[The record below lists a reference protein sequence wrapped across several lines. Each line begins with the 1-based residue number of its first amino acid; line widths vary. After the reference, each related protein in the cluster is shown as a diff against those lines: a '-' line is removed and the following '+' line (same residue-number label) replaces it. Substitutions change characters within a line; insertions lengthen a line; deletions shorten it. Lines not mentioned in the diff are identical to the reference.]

1 MVDKTL
7 SYLDY
12 LKLLDL
18 FKQYSA
24 TPFAADLIS
33 ALRPL
38 SAIEEIKLRQNRIED
53 IIEIIKWDGNI
64 PLSYIADIRD
74 VLKRT
79 FIKDSILETGEFLM
93 MSTFLRTCDDI
104 VRFLK
109 KAHVKG
115 QYIETILENA
125 KPFPHILSKIL
136 KTINPDGFIEDT
148 ATYELSRIR
157 ADLFLFRGKIKKQL
171 EKIMERE
178 TVNPVLQDFYVSI
191 RNGRY
196 VIPLKPNFNQFLQ
209 GIVHDYSHTLKT
221 SFVEPVE
228 CVDMNNNINMLEKEE
243 KEEEKRV
250 LKELTEYIR
259 TYANDL
265 KTDLEI
271 VADLDFYQSLALFSI
286 KFDCTK
292 PEVGPDE
299 SIDIK
304 DAKNPFIAISKKDR
318 TIPIDIFMEPGK
330 KAMIISGPN
339 AGGKTAALKTVG
351 LLSLMAQTG
360 LFIPA
365 SGKPRLPV
373 FKNVFAIIGD
383 EQDIAMELSSFTAHM
398 TTVKD
403 IYEHAAGGEL
413 ILIDEIGGNTEPQE
427 ASALSMGVI
436 DAFVEKGCRVIVTTH
451 LNLLKAYG
459 YTKPFAINAA
469 TAFDTEKMKPLYK
482 LTYGMAGYS
491 NAISVAKN
499 INVPERIIEK
509 SYEYLGTQEHMLNEL
524 VSALE
529 NARRKADEE
538 LAELKNTKEEIKKR
552 LSLVKGKKDEII
564 KTFEEKYNLR
574 LLELEVE
581 LESIKKEIAKNE
593 KMSIKISKEKLT
605 SLRNKYVKNPIK
617 KTDDIRIGD
626 YVFVSSMGGNGYVTN
641 IDKGG
646 DMYEVVIGNLRTKIH
661 KALVSKTSKTKVP
674 KPVRKEAEI
683 VVNVQDTEV
692 SELNLMGLRVEE
704 ALEELDRFMD
714 KAIVRGISKA
724 KIIHGIGTGRLM
736 NAVKNRLLETKYI
749 KNIERD
755 ERNAGITL
763 VELL

>member
-7 SYLDY
+7 SYLYY
-12 LKLLDL
+12 LKLLEL

-24 TPFAADLIS
+24 TPYAADLIS
-33 ALRPL
+33 TLRPL
-38 SAIEEIKLRQNRIED
+38 GGIEEIKLRQNRIED
-53 IIEIIKWDGNI
+53 IIEVIKWDGNI
-64 PLSYIADIRD
+64 PLSDIPDIRD
-74 VLKRT
+74 FLKRT
-79 FIKDSILETGEFLM
+79 FIKDSILETGEFLI
-93 MSTFLRTCDDI
+93 MSTFLRACEDI
-104 VRFLK
+104 ARFLK

-115 QYIETILENA
+115 QYIETILENI

-148 ATYELSRIR
+148 ATYELSKIR

-221 SFVEPVE
+221 SFVEPIE
-228 CVDMNNNINMLEKEE
+228 CVDINNNINMLEKEE

-259 TYANDL
+259 TYAGDL
-265 KTDLEI
+265 KTDLAAIAEL
-271 VADLDFYQSLALFSI
+271 DLYQSLALFSM

-304 DAKNPFIAISKKDR
+304 NAMNPFIAISKKDR
-318 TIPIDIFMEPGK
+318 TIPIDIFMDKGK
-330 KAMIISGPN
+330 KAMVISGPN
-339 AGGKTAALKTVG
+339 AGGKTVALKTIG

-360 LFIPA
+360 LYIPA
-365 SGKPRLPV
+365 SGKPRIPV

-383 EQDIAMELSSFTAHM
+383 EQDISMELSSFTAHM

-403 IYEHAAGGEL
+403 IYERIVGGEL

-459 YTKPFAINAA
+459 YTNPLAINAA
-469 TAFDTEKMKPLYK
+469 TAFDMEKMKPLYK

-491 NAISVAKN
+491 NAISVAIN
-499 INVPERIIEK
+499 INVPKRIIEK
-509 SYEYLGTQEHMLNEL
+509 GYEYLGTQEHMLNEL

-529 NARRKADEE
+529 NARKKADEE
-538 LAELKNTKEEIKKR
+538 LAELKNTKEELIKR
-552 LSLVKGKKDEII
+552 LALVRGKKNEII

-574 LLELEVE
+574 LLELEIE
-581 LESIKKEIAKNE
+581 LEEIKKEIAKNE
-593 KMSIKISKEKLT
+593 KTSIKISKERLKV
-605 SLRNKYVKNPIK
+605 LRNKYVKNPIRK
-617 KTDDIRIGD
+617 PDDIKIGD
-626 YVFVSSMGGNGYVTN
+626 YVFVSSMGGSGYVTD

-646 DMYEVVIGNLRTKIH
+646 DMHEVVIGNLRTKVN
-661 KALVSKTSKTKVP
+661 KVFVTKTLKTKTF
-674 KPVRKEAEI
+674 KPVRKEAEVI
-683 VVNVQDTEV
+683 VNVQDVEM
-692 SELNLMGLRVEE
+692 SELNLVGLRVEE
-704 ALEELDRFMD
+704 ALEQLDRFMD
-714 KAIVRGISKA
+714 KAVVRGISKA
-724 KIIHGIGTGRLM
+724 RIIHGIGTGRLM

>member
-24 TPFAADLIS
+24 TPYAANLIS
-33 ALRPL
+33 TLRPL
-38 SAIEEIKLRQNRIED
+38 GDLEEIKLRQNRIED
-53 IIEIIKWDGNI
+53 IIEVVKWDGNI
-64 PLSYIADIRD
+64 PLSGVPDIRD
-74 VLKRT
+74 VLKRV
-79 FIKDSILETGEFLM
+79 FIKDSILETGDFLM
-93 MSTFLRTCDDI
+93 ISAFSGACNDI

-109 KAHVKG
+109 KTHVKG
-115 QYIETILENA
+115 QYIETILENV
-125 KPFPHILSKIL
+125 KLSPHILSKIL

-148 ATYELSRIR
+148 ATYELSKIR
-157 ADLFLFRGKIKKQL
+157 ADLFLIRGKTKKQL
-171 EKIMERE
+171 ERIMERE

-228 CVDMNNNINMLEKEE
+228 CVDMNNSINMLEKEE

-259 TYANDL
+259 TYAGDL
-265 KTDLEI
+265 KTDLEA
-271 VADLDFYQSLALFSI
+271 VAELDFHQSIALFST

-292 PEVGPDE
+292 PEVVLEE

-304 DAKNPFIAISKKDR
+304 SAVNPFIAISKKDR
-318 TIPIDIFMEPGK
+318 TIPIDILMEPGK
-330 KAMIISGPN
+330 KAMVISGPN
-339 AGGKTAALKTVG
+339 AGGKTAALKTIG

-365 SGKPRLPV
+365 SGKPRIPV
-373 FKNVFAIIGD
+373 FRNVFAIIGD
-383 EQDIAMELSSFTAHM
+383 EQDISMELSSFTAHM

-403 IYEHAAGGEL
+403 IYEHAVGGEL

-436 DAFVEKGCRVIVTTH
+436 DAFVEKGCMVIVTTH

-459 YTKPFAINAA
+459 YSNSFAINAA
-469 TAFDTEKMKPLYK
+469 TAFDMEKMKPLYK
-482 LTYGMAGYS
+482 LTYGIAGYS

-499 INVPERIIEK
+499 INVPERIIQK

-538 LAELKNTKEEIKKR
+538 LLQLKHAKEEIKKR
-552 LSLVKGKKDEII
+552 LALVRGKKDELIN
-564 KTFEEKYNLR
+564 KFEEKYNLR

-581 LESIKKEIAKNE
+581 LEEIKKEIAKNE
-593 KMSIKISKEKLT
+593 KSSIKISKDKLAA
-605 SLRNKYVKNPIK
+605 LRSKYVKNQIK
-617 KTDDIRIGD
+617 KPDDITIGD
-626 YVFVSSMGGNGYVTN
+626 YVFVSSMGGSGYVMD

-646 DMYEVVIGNLRTKIH
+646 DMYEVVIGNLRTKVN
-661 KALVSKTSKTKVP
+661 KALVSKTSKTKAF
-674 KPVRKEAEI
+674 KPVRKEASVSI
-683 VVNVQDTEV
+683 NVQDVET

-704 ALEELDRFMD
+704 ALEKLDRFMD
-714 KAIVRGISKA
+714 SALVRGISKA
-724 KIIHGIGTGRLM
+724 RIIHGIGTGRLM
-736 NAVKNRLLETKYI
+736 NAVKNRLNETKYI
-749 KNIERD
+749 KKIERD
-755 ERNAGITL
+755 ERNAGVTL
-763 VELL
+763 VEML

>member
-24 TPFAADLIS
+24 TPYAADLIS
-33 ALRPL
+33 SLRPL
-38 SAIEEIKLRQNRIED
+38 GAIEEIKLRQSRIED
-53 IIEIIKWDGNI
+53 IIEVIKWDGNV
-64 PLSYIADIRD
+64 PLSDIPDIRD

-79 FIKDSILETGEFLM
+79 FIKDSILDTGEFLM
-93 MSTFLRTCDDI
+93 MSTFLRACDNI
-104 VRFLK
+104 ARFLK

-115 QYIETILENA
+115 QYIETILENVN
-125 KPFPHILSKIL
+125 PFPHILSKIL

-148 ATYELSRIR
+148 ATYELSKIR

-171 EKIMERE
+171 ERIMERE

-196 VIPLKPNFNQFLQ
+196 IIPLKPNFNQFLQ

-228 CVDMNNNINMLEKEE
+228 CVEINNSINMLEKEE

-259 TYANDL
+259 NYAGEL
-265 KTDLEI
+265 KTDLDA
-271 VADLDFYQSLALFSI
+271 VAELDLYHSIALFSM
-286 KFDCTK
+286 KFDCIK

-299 SIDIK
+299 YIDIK
-304 DAKNPFIAISKKDR
+304 NAMNPFIAISKKDR
-318 TIPIDIFMEPGK
+318 TIPIDIFMDTGK
-330 KAMIISGPN
+330 KAMVISGPN
-339 AGGKTAALKTVG
+339 AGGKTVALKTIG

-365 SGKPRLPV
+365 SGRPRIPV

-383 EQDIAMELSSFTAHM
+383 EQDISMELSSFTAHM
-398 TTVKD
+398 TTIKE
-403 IYEHAAGGEL
+403 IYEHAVGGEL

-436 DAFVEKGCRVIVTTH
+436 DAFVEKGCRVVVTTH

-459 YTKPFAINAA
+459 YTNPFAINAA
-469 TAFDTEKMKPLYK
+469 TAFDMEKMKPLYK

-491 NAISVAKN
+491 NAISVAIN

-529 NARRKADEE
+529 NARKKADEE
-538 LAELKNTKEEIKKR
+538 LAELKNTKEELKKR
-552 LSLVKGKKDEII
+552 LALVRGKKDEII

-574 LLELEVE
+574 LLELEIE
-581 LESIKKEIAKNE
+581 LEEIKKEIAKNE
-593 KMSIKISKEKLT
+593 KMSIKISKERLT
-605 SLRNKYVKNPIK
+605 ALRNKYVKNPIK
-617 KTDDIRIGD
+617 KPDDIKIGD
-626 YVFVSSMGGNGYVTN
+626 YVFVNSMGGSGYVTD

-646 DMYEVVIGNLRTKIH
+646 DMYEVVIGNLRTKVN
-661 KALVSKTSKTKVP
+661 KFLVSKTLKTKTF
-674 KPVRKEAEI
+674 KPVRKEAEVI
-683 VVNVQDTEV
+683 INVQDIEI
-692 SELNLMGLRVEE
+692 SELNLMGLRVED
-704 ALEELDRFMD
+704 ALEELDRFID
-714 KAIVRGISKA
+714 KAVVRGTSKA

>member
-24 TPFAADLIS
+24 TSYAADLIS

-38 SAIEEIKLRQNRIED
+38 DAIEEIELRQKRIED
-53 IIEIIKWDGNI
+53 IIEVIKWDGNI
-64 PLSYIADIRD
+64 PLSDIPDIRD
-74 VLKRT
+74 VLKRAS
-79 FIKDSILETGEFLM
+79 IKDSILETGEFLI
-93 MSTFLRTCDDI
+93 MSTFLRTCEDI
-104 VRFLK
+104 ARFMK

-115 QYIETILENA
+115 SYIETILENL

-148 ATYELSRIR
+148 ATYELSKIR
-157 ADLFLFRGKIKKQL
+157 SDLFLFRGKINKQL
-171 EKIMERE
+171 EKIMEKE

-221 SFVEPVE
+221 SFVEPLE

-259 TYANDL
+259 TYTNEL
-265 KTDLEI
+265 KTNLETVAELDL
-271 VADLDFYQSLALFSI
+271 FQSLALFSM

-292 PEVGPDE
+292 PEVGSDE

-304 DAKNPFIAISKKDR
+304 NARNPFIAISKKER

-330 KAMIISGPN
+330 KAMLISGPN
-339 AGGKTAALKTVG
+339 AGGKTAALKTIG

-365 SGKPRLPV
+365 SERPRIPV

-403 IYEHAAGGEL
+403 IYEHIAGGEL

-436 DAFVEKGCRVIVTTH
+436 DAFVEKGCRVVVTTH

-459 YTKPFAINAA
+459 YTNSFAINAA
-469 TAFDTEKMKPLYK
+469 TAFDMEKMKPLYK
-482 LTYGMAGYS
+482 LTYGIAGYS

-499 INVPERIIEK
+499 INVPERIIER

-538 LAELKNTKEEIKKR
+538 LADLRNTKDELKKR
-552 LSLVKGKKDEII
+552 LSLVRGKKNEII
-564 KTFEEKYNLR
+564 KIFEEKYNLK
-574 LLELEVE
+574 LLELEIE
-581 LESIKKEIAKNE
+581 LEAIKKEIAKNE
-593 KMSIKISKEKLT
+593 KMSIKIGKERLT
-605 SLRNKYVKNPIK
+605 TLRNKYVKNPTK
-617 KTDDIRIGD
+617 KPDDIKIGD
-626 YVFVSSMGGNGYVTN
+626 YVFVSNMGGSGYVAN

-646 DMYEVVIGNLRTKIH
+646 DMYEVVIGNLRTKIN
-661 KALVSKTSKTKVP
+661 KAFISKTLKTKVS
-674 KPVRKEAEI
+674 RYLSKEAEVI
-683 VVNVQDTEV
+683 VNVQDIEA
-692 SELNLMGLRVEE
+692 SELNLLGLRVEE
-704 ALEELDRFMD
+704 ALEKLDRFMD
-714 KAIVRGISKA
+714 KAVVQGISRA

>member
-24 TPFAADLIS
+24 TPYAADLIS
-33 ALRPL
+33 TLRPL
-38 SAIEEIKLRQNRIED
+38 DSIEEIKLRQNRIED
-53 IIEIIKWDGNI
+53 IIEVIKWDGNI
-64 PLSYIADIRD
+64 PLSDIPDIRD

-93 MSTFLRTCDDI
+93 ISTFLRACDDI
-104 VRFLK
+104 ARFLK
-109 KAHVKG
+109 RAHVKG
-115 QYIETILENA
+115 QYIETILENL

-148 ATYELSRIR
+148 ATYELSKIR
-157 ADLFLFRGKIKKQL
+157 ADLFLFRGRIKKLL

-243 KEEEKRV
+243 KEEEKKV
-250 LKELTEYIR
+250 LKELTEYISA
-259 TYANDL
+259 YAGDL
-265 KTDLEI
+265 KTDLEK
-271 VADLDFYQSLALFSI
+271 VAELDLYQSLSLFSM
-286 KFDCTK
+286 KFDCAK
-292 PEVGPDE
+292 PDIGSDE

-304 DAKNPFIAISKKDR
+304 NAMNPFIAISKRER
-318 TIPIDIFMEPGK
+318 TIPVDIFMETGK
-330 KAMIISGPN
+330 KAMVISGPN
-339 AGGKTAALKTVG
+339 AGGKTVALKTIG

-365 SGKPRLPV
+365 SGRPKIPV

-383 EQDIAMELSSFTAHM
+383 EQDISMELSSFTAHM
-398 TTVKD
+398 TTVKN
-403 IYEHAAGGEL
+403 IYEQITGGEL

-436 DAFVEKGCRVIVTTH
+436 DAFIEKGCRVIVTTH

-459 YTKPFAINAA
+459 YTNPFAINAA
-469 TAFDTEKMKPLYK
+469 TAFDMDRMKPLYK
-482 LTYGMAGYS
+482 LTYGIAGYS

-499 INVPERIIEK
+499 INVPEKIIEK
-509 SYEYLGTQEHMLNEL
+509 SYEYLGTQEYMLNEL

-538 LAELKNTKEEIKKR
+538 LAELKSTKGEIKKR
-552 LSLVKGKKDEII
+552 LAIVKGKKDEII
-564 KTFEEKYNLR
+564 KIFEEKYNLR
-574 LLELEVE
+574 LLELEIE
-581 LESIKKEIAKNE
+581 LEKIKKEIAKNE
-593 KMSIKISKEKLT
+593 KMSIKISRERLT
-605 SLRNKYVKNPIK
+605 ALRNKYVKNPINK
-617 KTDDIRIGD
+617 PDDIKIGD
-626 YVFVSSMGGNGYVTN
+626 YVFVSSMGGSGYVMD

-646 DMYEVVIGNLRTKIH
+646 DMYEVLIGNLRTKVN
-661 KALVSKTSKTKVP
+661 KALVCKTTKTKAFNTVS
-674 KPVRKEAEI
+674 KENSVI
-683 VVNVQDTEV
+683 VNVQNIEI

-704 ALEELDRFMD
+704 ALEELDRFID
-714 KAIVRGISKA
+714 KAIVHGVSRA